1 MSDHASNGAVP
12 DELFAT
18 ILSGAASLD
27 AEEQGDFGFEIRV
40 VQGVDAGKA
49 LVLDRSLPSRVL
61 VGTSPTCELRLT
73 DREVSRRHASLE
85 VAGRR
90 LRLLDLDSTNGTFVD
105 RTAIVGAYLH
115 GGELVRMGSTTLGVV
130 RGSVPPSPPAP
141 TITCFGR
148 MLGASLEMRRLYPLC
163 ERLAA
168 ASVPVIIEGETGT
181 GKEVFAESLHER
193 GPRASAPFVVFDCTA
208 VAPNL
213 VESELFGHERG
224 AFTGA
229 VGTRK
234 GVFEQAHGGTLL
246 IDEIGDL
253 DLSLQPKL
261 LRALERSEVRRIGG
275 DRAFRVDV
283 RILSATRRDLDREV
297 QSGRFR
303 DDLFHRLAVARIELP
318 PLRNRSGDVA
328 LLANHFANVMSAGAV
343 ELPADLILRWGQH
356 SWPGNV
362 RELRNAVARHVAL
375 GDLASAPWGDPRDGE
390 ATSSGS
396 DASGSDFV
404 GRVLAKELPLVA
416 ARQRVIDEFE
426 RRYIAHVLARHGGN
440 VSRAA
445 EASGVARRH
454 FQRVRARGAP

>member
-1 MSDHASNGAVP
+1 MSDDASRGHLP

-18 ILSGAASLD
+18 ILSGGRGD
-27 AEEQGDFGFEIRV
+27 VAEGDDLGFEIRV
-40 VQGVDAGKA
+40 VQGIDAGKTFM
-49 LVLDRSLPSRVL
+49 LHRSLPSRVL
-61 VGTSPTCELRLT
+61 VGTSPSCELRLT

-85 VAGRR
+85 IVGHR
-90 LRLLDLDSTNGTFVD
+90 LRLLDLDSTNGTLVD
-105 RTAIVGAYLH
+105 RVSVVGAYLH
-115 GGELVRMGSTTLGVV
+115 GGEVVRVGSTSLGVV
-130 RGSVPPSPPAP
+130 RGPVPKAPPAP
-141 TITCFGR
+141 TVGAFGR
-148 MLGASLEMRRLYPLC
+148 MLGACLAMRRLYPLC

-168 ASVPVIIEGETGT
+168 SNVPVIIEGETGT
-181 GKEVFAESLHER
+181 GKEVFAEALHER
-193 GPRASAPFVVFDCTA
+193 GPRASGPFVVFDCTA

-229 VGTRK
+229 VGARK

-261 LRALERSEVRRIGG
+261 LRALERSEVRRVGG
-275 DRAFRVDV
+275 DRPIRVEV
-283 RILSATRRDLDREV
+283 RVLSATRRDLDREV
-297 QSGRFR
+297 QNGRFR

-318 PLRNRSGDVA
+318 PLRDRTGDVA
-328 LLANHFANVMSAGAV
+328 VLARHFANVMSGGTV
-343 ELPADLILRWGQH
+343 ELAAELLARWEQH

-375 GDLASAPWGDPRDGE
+375 GDLAPEPRGE
-390 ATSSGS
+390 GTAGPGTGG
-396 DASGSDFV
+396 AGGDFV
-404 GRVLAKELPLVA
+404 DQVLSKDLPHRGATA
-416 ARQRVIDEFE
+416 AQVVDEFE
-426 RRYIAHVLARHGGN
+426 RRYIAHVLEKNGGN

-454 FQRVRARGAP
+454 FQRLRARGAT